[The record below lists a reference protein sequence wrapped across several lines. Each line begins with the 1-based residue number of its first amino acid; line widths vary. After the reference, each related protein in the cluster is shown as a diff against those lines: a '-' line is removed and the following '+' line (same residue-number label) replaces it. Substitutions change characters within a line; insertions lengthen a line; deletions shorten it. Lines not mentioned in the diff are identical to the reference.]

1 MLLKKRS
8 REKSGASPLTA
19 LSRALAQGESSA
31 EVRTLYP
38 YLKAPTKRERSSGR
52 ADLPSSVLRPVPRSK
67 RRCSFQRRFLGF
79 SQTVKMPEETAAA
92 STAESTEEKPCSSSA
107 ADSSVDVAEEAKKLI
122 GTGNRHLVMG
132 DVVSAV
138 SVFQEACAMLAEKYG
153 DTADECGEAFFL
165 CGKSLL
171 ELARMENTVLGNALE
186 GVPEEE
192 GEKQDDSKIESA
204 DNLDEKT
211 RDELREQV
219 YDAMSEEKRDS
230 EDKKEAKEDGKE
242 VKESGDM
249 QAKKE
254 DAEDSAVKKEEKSKS
269 PVKNGENTTVH
280 PAKEEKAAESQGK
293 TAKDSVKTDEKAS
306 ENGNKTTEHLVKSE
320 KAEDGKVKKS
330 PAKCEEKAVED
341 SGKMEEGAD
350 SSKQEDKA
358 MTNGA
363 KKNVQQDVKSTEEPK
378 DGEDAP
384 EPMEEEGGDDDEEE
398 EEDEDEEEG
407 EGKDDK
413 ESEEEE
419 VGNLQLAWEMLEVA
433 KVIYKR
439 KESKDDQLM
448 AAQIFLKLGEVG
460 AESGNYPQALEDFKE
475 CLALQ
480 LKHLPPH
487 SRLLAETH
495 YQLGTTFSYTAQYNL
510 AIEHFTKSISVIES
524 RLAMLQEVIDKAEGA
539 EEAKEEK
546 NEFEELKQLLPE
558 ITEKVEDAKES
569 QKTAAAAS
577 EAIHQTLGGAST
589 SSAFPTE
596 NGGPSSSSTVSQIA
610 VKPADSASSAAASD
624 ISHLVRKKRK
634 PEDESPK
641 KDSDAKKVKQET
653 TVNGSGDS
661 ASNSNGVQEK
671 MEQEPVNS
679 TSSVETSA

>member
-1 MLLKKRS
+1 
-8 REKSGASPLTA
+8 
-19 LSRALAQGESSA
+19 
-31 EVRTLYP
+31 
-38 YLKAPTKRERSSGR
+38 
-52 ADLPSSVLRPVPRSK
+52 
-67 RRCSFQRRFLGF
+67 
-79 SQTVKMPEETAAA
+79 MPEETAAA
-92 STAESTEEKPCSSSA
+92 STAESMEEKPCSSSA

-138 SVFQEACAMLAEKYG
+138 GVFQEACAMLAEKYG

-204 DNLDEKT
+204 DNLD
-211 RDELREQV
+211 D
-219 YDAMSEEKRDS
+219 
-230 EDKKEAKEDGKE
+230 
-242 VKESGDM
+242 
-249 QAKKE
+249 
-254 DAEDSAVKKEEKSKS
+254 
-269 PVKNGENTTVH
+269 
-280 PAKEEKAAESQGK
+280 
-293 TAKDSVKTDEKAS
+293 
-306 ENGNKTTEHLVKSE
+306 
-320 KAEDGKVKKS
+320 
-330 PAKCEEKAVED
+330 
-341 SGKMEEGAD
+341 
-350 SSKQEDKA
+350 
-358 MTNGA
+358 
-363 KKNVQQDVKSTEEPK
+363 
-378 DGEDAP
+378 
-384 EPMEEEGGDDDEEE
+384 DDDEDE
-398 EEDEDEEEG
+398 EEDGDEEEEG

-413 ESEEEE
+413 ESEEDE

-439 KESKDDQLM
+439 KESKEDQLM

-460 AESGNYPQALEDFKE
+460 AESGNYTQALEDFKE
-475 CLALQ
+475 CLAIQ

-495 YQLGTTFSYTAQYNL
+495 YQLGTTFSYTSQYSQ
-510 AIEHFTKSISVIES
+510 AIEHFTKSIKVIES

-539 EEAKEEK
+539 EGAKEERT
-546 NEFEELKQLLPE
+546 ELEELKQLLPE
-558 ITEKVEDAKES
+558 ITEKIEDAKES

-589 SSAFPTE
+589 SSAFPAE
-596 NGGPSSSSTVSQIA
+596 NGGPSSSTASQIT
-610 VKPADSASSAAASD
+610 VKPADGGSSAAASD